1 MFSTLE
7 AQGQHGSSKRLCAG
21 NPSAFDNVVPK
32 GPCSE
37 EKRQLA
43 ATYVNSETPPSLQ
56 VSQVRVKRGLR
67 PGDEQNQVHKF
78 AVRWLRGGGSGNH
91 LFFEGI

>member
-1 MFSTLE
+1 GSQPELDLSDLNGEPERMLSTLE

-37 EKRQLA
+37 EKRQLV

-56 VSQVRVKRGLR
+56 DVL
-67 PGDEQNQVHKF
+67 
-78 AVRWLRGGGSGNH
+78 
-91 LFFEGI
+91 EGETEPPFH